1 MGERTLFPNA
11 STKDTLAYCW
21 RQMQPDRVAFAG
33 ACTAIVLG
41 TLANAVAAPL
51 IFAALLSRISQL
63 GPTTRDCGSPSARC
77 SSPTRFVL
85 AAATVFGRI
94 GGWMNWGATLRSF
107 GRAITSG
114 YDHLIGLSHSWH
126 TDRPSGEVIAT
137 LETSTWAF
145 VDMIDAMV
153 WGILRISVTTLGAI
167 VVLGIVAWPVAL
179 VMAGLVGVFALVLH
193 RRMGRVVAAEKEFS
207 DAHSRATGVIADTIA
222 NLTTV
227 RSQAAEERE
236 KEHVGALVADSI
248 SADLRARKVFTTTRI
263 QMESAMA
270 FFNWASIVVGV
281 VLALH
286 HVAAA
291 GAVYLILF
299 YATFVGTSLEESFEF
314 IRLISRAIG
323 RCAKFAGIA
332 ATQPDIVDLPRARP
346 TWWCRTGGSSS
357 GTCASP
363 TAAARPLFDGLD
375 LRIEPGEHVGLVGP
389 SGSGKTTLTKLLL
402 RFADRDGG
410 LIEIDGQDIA
420 RVTQHSLRRHIAYVP
435 QDPQMLHRTIAEN
448 ICYGMEDATRTASTW
463 TWCARWARPPTWTSS
478 WSGSPT
484 GYETVVGERGHE
496 ALGRPAP
503 AGGHRA
509 GHGQGG
515 QGARARRGHLGVGL
529 GVGVARARGA
539 VAPHGRHDGPGGG
552 APAGHHRPAR
562 PDRGARPRARRRA
575 GHARRAAG
583 RRPRRRLR
591 PSVGA
596 PVGWLPGRL
605 TCGRRRGRDRVR
617 PVSATPDAQPSVR
630 QRAGKTRK
638 VVDQPGRV
646 DDVDEA
652 LVGFGHRLGDGQ
664 AESRAGHAHL
674 GRRGQAGRS
683 ARRVGR
689 ARSRGCPGPS
699 SRTCTRA

>member
-11 STKDTLAYCW
+11 STKETLAYCW
-21 RQMQPDRVAFAG
+21 RQMQPDRAAFTG

-51 IFAALLSRISQL
+51 IFASLLSRIARL
-63 GPTTRDCGSPSARC
+63 GPHEGLWKSFGPLLVAYAV
-77 SSPTRFVL
+77 VL
-85 AAATVFGRI
+85 AAATLCGRI

-107 GRAITSG
+107 GRAITGG

-153 WGILRISVTTLGAI
+153 WGILRISVTTIGAI

-179 VMAGLVGVFALVLH
+179 VMTGLVAVFALVLH

-236 KEHVGALVADSI
+236 KDHVGALVADSL
-248 SADLRARKVFTTTRI
+248 SADLRARRVFTTTRI

-332 ATQPDIVDLPRARP
+332 ATQPDIVDVPGAPDMVVPRGRVEFRDLRFGYRA
-346 TWWCRTGGSSS
+346 G
-357 GTCASP
+357 A
-363 TAAARPLFDGLD
+363 PLFEGLD

-389 SGSGKTTLTKLLL
+389 SGSGKTTLTKLML
-402 RFADRDGG
+402 RYADRDGG

-420 RVTQHSLRRHIAYVP
+420 CVTQHSLRGHIAYVP
-435 QDPQMLHRTIAEN
+435 QEPQMLHRTIAEN
-448 ICYGMEDATRTASTW
+448 ICYGME
-463 TWCARWARPPTWTSS
+463 
-478 WSGSPT
+478 SGNGGNGVDMDLVRSVGRAAYVDEFVERLPD
-484 GYETVVGERGHE
+484 GYQTVVGERGMKLSGGQRQRVAIAQAMAKGAKVLVLDEATSALDSESESLVQE
-496 ALGRPAP
+496 ALWHLMEGTTALVV
-503 AGGHRA
+503 AHRLA
-509 GHGQGG
+509 TI
-515 QGARARRGHLGVGL
+515 ARLDRIVVL
-529 GVGVARARGA
+529 
-539 VAPHGRHDGPGGG
+539 
-552 APAGHHRPAR
+552 
-562 PDRGARPRARRRA
+562 DRGRVVEQ
-575 GHARRAAG
+575 GTHAE
-583 RRPRRRLR
+583 LL
-591 PSVGA
+591 S
-596 PVGWLPGRL
+596 
-605 TCGRRRGRDRVR
+605 
-617 PVSATPDAQPSVR
+617 
-630 QRAGKTRK
+630 
-638 VVDQPGRV
+638 
-646 DDVDEA
+646 
-652 LVGFGHRLGDGQ
+652 
-664 AESRAGHAHL
+664 
-674 GRRGQAGRS
+674 AGRS
-683 ARRVGR
+683 GVYGR
-689 ARSRGCPGPS
+689 LWAHQSGGFL
-699 SRTCTRA
+699 AA